1 MFKIGAFIDLT
12 NKTFGELTVLQKIE
26 KRKTEWFWKCQCSC
40 GGEKIVSGKSLRSG
54 SCRSCGCL
62 KQKSDRQ
69 PKGNVKNEIGN
80 KYGHLLVI
88 ERAGSDNRGEALWKC
103 KCDCGNQ

>member
-54 SCRSCGCL
+54 TCRSCGCL

-69 PKGNVKNEIGN
+69 PKENVKNEIGN